1 MEKFKTLND
10 LNLQVKKDD
19 EVLVSE
25 GCCTALT
32 ICLNNDGDV
41 FTSFV
46 GAYNPEIIKLLRKVQ
61 KTYYKKLIKRLKKEN
76 RDEVNNLTKKAD
88 VTEDITPKEP
98 VKKEKVKKVH
108 ERDLKAET
116 KQTKEKSDTKQT
128 KTEQKANLNKEK
140 KSNKKETANE
150 KK

>member
-10 LNLQVKKDD
+10 LNLQVIKDNN

-46 GAYNPEIIKLLRKVQ
+46 GAYNPEIIKLLQKVQ
-61 KTYYKKLIKRLKKEN
+61 KSYYKKLIKRLKQEN
-76 RDEVNNLTKKAD
+76 REVVNNLTKKAD
-88 VTEDITPKEP
+88 VTENVTPTTPE
-98 VKKEKVKKVH
+98 KKEKVKKVH
-108 ERDLKAET
+108 ERDAKKQESKPKASET
-116 KQTKEKSDTKQT
+116 AKPKQTK
-128 KTEQKANLNKEK
+128 KTSEVK
-140 KSNKKETANE
+140 NE

>member
-10 LNLQVKKDD
+10 LNIQVIKDNK

-46 GAYNPEIIKLLRKVQ
+46 GAYNPEIIKLLQKVQ
-61 KTYYKKLIKRLKKEN
+61 KNYYKKLIKRLKQEN
-76 RDEVNNLTKKAD
+76 RDVVNNLTKKAE
-88 VTEDITPKEP
+88 VTEDVTPKEP
-98 VKKEKVKKVH
+98 AKKEKVKKVH
-108 ERDLKAET
+108 ERDAKKQSEATET
-116 KQTKEKSDTKQT
+116 KPAPKTKKQP
-128 KTEQKANLNKEK
+128 
-140 KSNKKETANE
+140 KKEDSSEVKNE